1 MTRFGTGSPRAN
13 SCLTLQMRELPID
26 LTSTESGN
34 RSVTITRNG
43 FGRKANARPEQA
55 TAQAGH
61 EPGRPRTG
69 QATNRAGHEPGRP
82 RAGTEVKPRI
92 GTEGSHGRLPFRL
105 GDGPIGSARSLIVSG
120 DKEASLSEGPVT
132 ERLIVAADAKP
143 LGYPWVK
150 TTLEPTT
157 APGSICQG
165 RI

>member
-1 MTRFGTGSPRAN
+1 
-13 SCLTLQMRELPID
+13 MRELPID

-55 TAQAGH
+55 TAQ
-61 EPGRPRTG
+61 
-69 QATNRAGHEPGRP
+69 AGHEPGRP

-120 DKEASLSEGPVT
+120 DKEASLSEGPIGSARSLIVSGDKEASLSEGPVT

-157 APGSICQG
+157 APGSCCQG

>member
-1 MTRFGTGSPRAN
+1 MTRFGNGSPRAN

-55 TAQAGH
+55 TAQ
-61 EPGRPRTG
+61 
-69 QATNRAGHEPGRP
+69 AGHEPGRP

-132 ERLIVAADAKP
+132 ERLIVAADAMS

-157 APGSICQG
+157 APGSCCQG

>member
-55 TAQAGH
+55 TAQ
-61 EPGRPRTG
+61 
-69 QATNRAGHEPGRP
+69 AGHEPGRP

-157 APGSICQG
+157 APGSCCQG

>member
-1 MTRFGTGSPRAN
+1 
-13 SCLTLQMRELPID
+13 MRELPID

-55 TAQAGH
+55 TAQ
-61 EPGRPRTG
+61 
-69 QATNRAGHEPGRP
+69 AGHEPGRP

>member
-55 TAQAGH
+55 TAQ
-61 EPGRPRTG
+61 
-69 QATNRAGHEPGRP
+69 AGHEPGRP

-132 ERLIVAADAKP
+132 ERLIVAADAMS